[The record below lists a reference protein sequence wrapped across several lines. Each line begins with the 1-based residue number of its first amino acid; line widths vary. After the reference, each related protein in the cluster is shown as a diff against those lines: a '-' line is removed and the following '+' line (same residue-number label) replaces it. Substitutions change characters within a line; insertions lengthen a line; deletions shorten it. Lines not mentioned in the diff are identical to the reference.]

1 MAEREIMMTS
11 IERESGSKRARYT
24 YHRRLELLQEVP
36 GVVLLCLRLGR
47 EQTYALIDQSH
58 CAPANQP
65 VYKVVAYAL
74 TEFRTRYTVVYSR
87 VLNQRESKAR
97 ALLCHTSIATTG
109 GALDLPLTEQQ

>member
-1 MAEREIMMTS
+1 MVMGMRLALDAEGECELGPEVGAAG
-11 IERESGSKRARYT
+11 ER
-24 YHRRLELLQEVP
+24 LLQEVP
-36 GVVLLCLRLGR
+36 GVILLCLRLGR

-65 VYKVVAYAL
+65 VCKVVAYAL

-97 ALLCHTSIATTG
+97 ALLCHTSIAATG